1 MVSRSRSAAVSA
13 RLLLTLITIPVC
25 LGAADVHGAE
35 LTASWIDNSNG
46 TAATR
51 LERRP
56 VDVSAFIAIVD
67 VPAGV
72 TEYVDTSVNAGTTYC
87 YRALAHDPSGVSP
100 YSDEA
105 CASPPLTPLT
115 LVFTNPASGA
125 TVSGTATVS
134 LSASGGSGYAF
145 AVKADGTTIY
155 GGSNGSFSWNTGA
168 VNDGSHTLT
177 ATVTD
182 AQHRAATAAQTVMVS
197 NSASPPLSAFINALF
212 AAGITSGCA
221 TNPPQFCPALDVT
234 RGEMAVFLVRGIH
247 GAGFDP
253 PAATGTVF
261 TDVPASDPFA
271 KWIEQLAAD
280 GITGGCGPTTY
291 CPDETVMRGQMAVFL
306 LRAKHGAGFDPPPA
320 TGTVFTDVPASHP
333 FAKWIE
339 QLALEG
345 ITGGCGPTTY
355 CPDETVTRAEM
366 AVFLVRAFNLP
377 M

>member
-1 MVSRSRSAAVSA
+1 MVSRSRSTAVTA
-13 RLLLTLITIPVC
+13 RLVLTLIAVC
-25 LGAADVHGAE
+25 LGAAEAHGTQ

-51 LERRP
+51 VERRP
-56 VDVSAFIAIVD
+56 VGVTAFTAIADVS
-67 VPAGV
+67 AGV
-72 TEYVDTSVNAGTTYC
+72 TEYVDTSVNPGTTYC
-87 YRALAHDPSGVSP
+87 YRVLAHDTTGVSP

-105 CASPPLTPLT
+105 CASPPPPTPLT

-134 LSASGGSGYAF
+134 LSASGGSGYTF
-145 AVKADGTTIY
+145 TVKADGPTIY
-155 GGSNGSFSWNTGA
+155 SGTNGSFSWNTGV
-168 VNDGSHTLT
+168 VNNGSHTVT

-182 AQHRAATAAQTVMVS
+182 AQNRTATTAQTVTVS
-197 NSASPPLSAFINALF
+197 NSASPPLSVFINALV

-221 TNPPQFCPALDVT
+221 TSPLQFCSTDEVT
-234 RGEMAVFLVRGIH
+234 RAEMAVFLLRGIH

-261 TDVPASDPFA
+261 TDTPLSHPYA
-271 KWIEQLAAD
+271 KWIEQLAHE
-280 GITGGCGPTTY
+280 GITGGCGSTTD
-291 CPDETVMRGQMAVFL
+291 CPDATVTRGQMAVFL
-306 LRAKHGAGFDPPPA
+306 LRAKHGAGFNPPPA
-320 TGTVFTDVPASHP
+320 TGTNFTDVPASHP

-345 ITGGCGPTTY
+345 ITGGCGSTTY
-355 CPDETVTRAEM
+355 CPDATVTRGQM